1 MGLPEV
7 PNRSEKGGLN
17 KYIRRD
23 FKRSEKRNIKGL
35 LKNPVFYFSLIAIV
49 LFGGMFSSSSSLA
62 NISGFNN
69 SDKALFSSFFNQGE
83 DYEKEN
89 LFSNQNSI
97 VVLESPDFKVI
108 QENTLAGVSTPTIVT
123 GNVLGSVLGSLNN
136 QTQNKKEIINY
147 TVQAGDTLSS
157 IANAHRISAE
167 TILSVNELKDASM
180 IRVGQNLVILPTEGI
195 LHVVKDGDTVSK
207 ISQTYKSKQEEIIA
221 INDLKNQSDIYIGDI
236 LIVPGGVVPKK
247 VASASSNTTS
257 PSASS
262 QKPVASSYFIFPA
275 EGEISQRLHYY
286 NAIDI
291 ANKCGTPVYAS
302 AGGTIQKTGYD
313 KTAGNYVRILH
324 ENGVITFYGHLSRIA
339 VSLGQ
344 KVSQGTQLGNIGNTG
359 YTIGP
364 TGCHLHFEVRGATNF
379 LSKYALG
386 AKIRY

>member
-1 MGLPEV
+1 MGLPKV
-7 PNRSEKGGLN
+7 PNRNERGDLT
-17 KYIRRD
+17 KYIGRD
-23 FKRSEKRNIKGL
+23 FKRPEKRNIKGL
-35 LKNPVFYFSLIAIV
+35 LKNPVFYFGLTAVV
-49 LFGGMFSSSSSLA
+49 LFGGMFSSSNSLA

-69 SDKALFSSFFNQGE
+69 SDKALFSSFFNQSE
-83 DYEKEN
+83 NFEKDN
-89 LFSNQNSI
+89 LFSNQNSA
-97 VVLESPDFKVI
+97 VVLESPDFKII

-123 GNVLGSVLGSLNN
+123 GSVLGSVLGSSNN
-136 QTQNKKEIINY
+136 QNQNKKEIINY

-195 LHVVKDGDTVSK
+195 LHVVKDGDTISG

-236 LIVPGGVVPKK
+236 LIIPGGVIPKK
-247 VASASSNTTS
+247 VASAPATN

-262 QKPVASSYFIFPA
+262 QKPVASSYFIFPT

-286 NAIDI
+286 NAVDI

-313 KTAGNYVRILH
+313 RTAGNYVRILH
-324 ENGVITFYGHLSRIA
+324 ENGVITFYGHLSRIS
-339 VSLGQ
+339 VSIGQ
-344 KVSQGTQLGNIGNTG
+344 KVSQGTQIGNIGNTG
-359 YTIGP
+359 YTIGA
-364 TGCHLHFEVRGATNF
+364 TGCHVHFEVRGATNF
-379 LSKYALG
+379 LSKYSLG